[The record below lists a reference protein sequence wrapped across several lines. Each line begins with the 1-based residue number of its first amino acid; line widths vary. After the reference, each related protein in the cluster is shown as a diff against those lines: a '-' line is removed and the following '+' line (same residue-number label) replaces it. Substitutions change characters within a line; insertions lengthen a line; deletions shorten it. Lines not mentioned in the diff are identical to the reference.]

1 MDRRTTNGKRID
13 YKLRRLY
20 FVVNIYCEVIDRE
33 MIEVGRLIAN
43 NQKVTVKIN
52 SPTETMEVNYE
63 KVSEVQ
69 EPECQESTKVQ

>member
-1 MDRRTTNGKRID
+1 MWLTSIVKS
-13 YKLRRLY
+13 L
-20 FVVNIYCEVIDRE
+20 DRE

-63 KVSEVQ
+63 EVSETQ
-69 EPECQESTKVQ
+69 E

>member
-1 MDRRTTNGKRID
+1 M
-13 YKLRRLY
+13 
-20 FVVNIYCEVIDRE
+20 VNIYCEVIDRE

-69 EPECQESTKVQ
+69 ESECQESTKA